1 VVCWFKIS
9 LGHGRTKTQSEQRIS
24 KMEQLLSA
32 LYAAGHK
39 SFDLPIERLIAVL
52 RVALTAF
59 CFVVLTTT
67 SGLQPNLIAPFAL
80 ILATYGL
87 FGLGVALLPTIAG
100 FRTGWQLP
108 VHLIDIGV
116 ISILVYF
123 EKLSTAFFIL
133 FVFLLLSATYRWNW
147 RGAFWT
153 TVALLVV
160 QMALFWRD
168 GNPAIL
174 FIIRSTFLLVVG
186 GVFVFVGISRER
198 SDKRLAQIAA
208 WPSIRMQAKNEME
221 HYWLD
226 ASLRHVASVFDARRV
241 LVVWEVLQEPYSF
254 VAYFGDGKFQQDRV
268 VGDIVGNLVSTELKK
283 LSFASSAINSNECF
297 TADGVKHHEGSVVND
312 SIGTQYGISS
322 MCSAPFSGDICN
334 GRVFVL
340 DGSNWRPEDLQ
351 LVEIAASRL
360 RVELEYYTICIQL
373 EDAAASRERI
383 RLAHDLHDG
392 VLQGLAAAGLQL
404 SLVGSESGRVVKQ
417 KLKDVRKLLLGEQQ
431 RIRAFIARNQPSA
444 LTGHFNLH
452 DELKQESEK
461 MERQWGCSIQLAVTP
476 RDATVPLELLSQI
489 ELLFAE
495 ATANAVQHGKA
506 SNIDIAA
513 EGTPNGVK
521 LRIANNGLGFKDL
534 AGTFNQ
540 RELTARGIGPQSISK
555 RVAELG
561 GTLSLC
567 SAPHRVE
574 LSIELPSHKQT
585 VFKANE
591 QAYAL
596 S

>member
-1 VVCWFKIS
+1 
-9 LGHGRTKTQSEQRIS
+9 
-24 KMEQLLSA
+24 MEQLFSA

-39 SFDLPIERLIAVL
+39 SFDLSIERLIAVL

-59 CFVVLTTT
+59 CFVVLTTAP
-67 SGLQPNLIAPFAL
+67 GLRPNLIVPFAL

-87 FGLGVALLPTIAG
+87 FGLGAALLPTITRV
-100 FRTGWQLP
+100 RTGWQLP

-116 ISILVYF
+116 ISILIYF

-147 RGAFWT
+147 RGALWT

-160 QMALFWRD
+160 QMALAWRG

-174 FIIRSTFLLVVG
+174 FIIQSAFLLVVG
-186 GVFVFVGISRER
+186 GVFVFFGISRER
-198 SDKRLAQIAA
+198 SEKRLAKIAA
-208 WPSIRMQAKNEME
+208 WPIIRTQAKNDIE
-221 HYWLD
+221 HHWLD
-226 ASLRHVASVFDARRV
+226 ASLRHIADVFDARRV
-241 LVVWEVLQEPYSF
+241 LVVWEVLQEPYSYTVF
-254 VAYFGDGKFQQDRV
+254 FNDGKFEQDRV
-268 VGDIVGNLVSTELKK
+268 VGDIVGNLVSTELKE
-283 LSFASSAINSNECF
+283 LSFASSAINSNECL
-297 TADGVKHHEGSVVND
+297 TSERVEHHAGSEVND
-312 SIGTQYGISS
+312 LIRAQYKISS
-322 MCSAPFSGDICN
+322 VCSAPFSGDLCK

-340 DGSNWRPEDLQ
+340 DGSNWGPEDLQ

-360 RVELEYYTICIQL
+360 RIELEYYAICIQL
-373 EDAAASRERI
+373 EEAAASRERI
-383 RLAHDLHDG
+383 RLAHDIHDG
-392 VLQGLAAAGLQL
+392 VLQGLAAAAMQL
-404 SLVGSESGRVVKQ
+404 SSIASESGRVVKL
-417 KLKDVRKLLLGEQQ
+417 KLKDVRKLLLGEQR
-431 RIRAFIARNQPSA
+431 RIRAFIERNQPLA
-444 LTGHFNLH
+444 LKAHFNLH

-461 MERQWGCSIQLAVTP
+461 LERQWGCSIQLEVAP

-489 ELLFAE
+489 EMLLTE

-521 LRIANNGLGFKDL
+521 LRIANNGLGFKGL

-540 RELTARGIGPQSISK
+540 QELTASGIGPQSIFK
-555 RVAELG
+555 RVVELG
-561 GTLSLC
+561 GTLSLS

-574 LSIELPSHKQT
+574 LSIELPCHEQT

-591 QAYAL
+591 QEYAL